1 MKKLTSSFLLLFLI
15 GTIGAFAQT
24 KSSNGEMN
32 RLLSK
37 NIKYPSEL
45 RQAEIQGPVVISIQ
59 IDRKGDLTGEYQML
73 SGDSAF
79 EGEIQRTVSM
89 LQENWN
95 PEFLE
100 GKSFDKEYLMT
111 FNFKLSAAGSE
122 FPPKPFIAASKK
134 EKEMSPLETV
144 ENALSKNPFSSKL
157 YTYRAELLE
166 SKGKRLQA
174 EMDLNQAKFLEEK
187 MLTEIVIVGYLPA
200 GPKSL

>member
-1 MKKLTSSFLLLFLI
+1 MKKLLSIFLLLFLF

-24 KSSNGEMN
+24 TSSLGEMN

-45 RQAEIQGPVVISIQ
+45 RQAEVQGPVVISIQ
-59 IDRKGDLTGEYQML
+59 IDRKGEMTRAYQML

-89 LQENWN
+89 LTENWN

-100 GKSFDKEYLMT
+100 EKSFDQEYLMS
-111 FNFKLSAAGSE
+111 FNFKLSTGHE
-122 FPPKPFIAASKK
+122 FPPNPLTTASKK

-144 ENALSKNPFSSKL
+144 ENALAKNPYSAKL
-157 YTYRAELLE
+157 YGYRAELLE
-166 SKGKRLQA
+166 SKGQRLHA
-174 EMDLNQAKFLEEK
+174 EMDLNQAKFLENK
-187 MLTEIVIVGYLPA
+187 MLTEIVIVGYLSS